1 MYPQIPLPD
10 REDCRQCENK
20 NIYSR
25 ETGEGNEG
33 RILYATASI
42 PVTTDVDLNLS
53 QGVAAGG
60 GRRDAMAAKSLLMR
74 SWSSR
79 SRRIMAVV
87 LRLVVGV
94 VATAP
99 VSPWTLMVFL
109 SLEAPDEGV
118 SHGGS
123 LSTCSSCCSTCSPTE
138 LIAAARGFL
147 KV

>member
-1 MYPQIPLPD
+1 
-10 REDCRQCENK
+10 
-20 NIYSR
+20 
-25 ETGEGNEG
+25 
-33 RILYATASI
+33 
-42 PVTTDVDLNLS
+42 
-53 QGVAAGG
+53 
-60 GRRDAMAAKSLLMR
+60 
-74 SWSSR
+74 
-79 SRRIMAVV
+79 MAVI

-147 KV
+147 KGKAAFGWLAGGTVGTVPTRIAVLYVPESIQLADAIVSAATVSHHITKHY